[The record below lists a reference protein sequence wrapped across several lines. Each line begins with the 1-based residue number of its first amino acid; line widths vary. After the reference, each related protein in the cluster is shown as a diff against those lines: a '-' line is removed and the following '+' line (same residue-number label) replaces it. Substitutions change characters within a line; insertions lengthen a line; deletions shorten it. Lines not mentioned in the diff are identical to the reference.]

1 MIQITIQLRR
11 KKKKKN
17 HNVSFARAV
26 DFRQRLALWPDGR
39 QQLRR
44 ELVLRYREAAESFV
58 PKIILMLL
66 WLSVVLLISFG
77 LACAAKYLIFTNRSE
92 KPFQLRSSLSEEEA
106 VEIYLR
112 KLAFVSTTSTET
124 RQAKRM
130 RRKSE
135 YAVLADKYRVS
146 PRTIMDVW
154 NRKTWVQATS
164 HLWESN

>member
-1 MIQITIQLRR
+1 MLGFD
-11 KKKKKN
+11 
-17 HNVSFARAV
+17 SSARAAF
-26 DFRQRLALWPDGR
+26 FRQRLALWPDGR

-44 ELVLRYREAAESFV
+44 ELILRCRQAAESFV
-58 PKIILMLL
+58 PKIIFMLL
-66 WLSVVLLISFG
+66 WLSVVLLISFA
-77 LACAAKYLIFTNRSE
+77 LACAAKYLIFTKRSE
-92 KPFQLRSSLSEEEA
+92 KPQLRSSLSEEEA

-112 KLAFVSTTSTET
+112 KLAFLSTTSTET